1 MPLLTNP
8 RRERF
13 AQHVAEAGNGSA
25 AYRMTYG
32 VHGASAEVGASRLL
46 RNDKVK
52 RRVRELQGEAA
63 RAAVMTL
70 EEQRLL
76 LAAVARGEHKGAK
89 ISDRLRAIEIDAKL
103 AGHANG
109 KEDKP
114 RASIVPEIIIRE
126 EGDPGWERHPTPKA
140 PYHLVDGEEPQPVV
154 FNVPAH
160 WGNRRSG
167 EALSPDT
174 MPPIIIN
181 RPPTSGRRA
190 SREHK

>member
-1 MPLLTNP
+1 MPLLSNP

-13 AQHVAEAGNGSA
+13 AQHVATAGNGAA

-32 VHGASAEVGASRLL
+32 AHGASAEVGASRLL
-46 RNDKVK
+46 RNVKVQ

-63 RAAVMTL
+63 KAAVMTL

-103 AGHANG
+103 AGHASG

-114 RASIVPEIIIRE
+114 RPSIVPRIIIRY
-126 EGDPGWERHPTPKA
+126 GDDPLPEPVA
-140 PYHLVDGEEPQPVV
+140 GEEPPPMICNLPEIFRYGRGERRQNHSPGAGTA
-154 FNVPAH
+154 PALATAD
-160 WGNRRSG
+160 GVRN
-167 EALSPDT
+167 
-174 MPPIIIN
+174 
-181 RPPTSGRRA
+181 
-190 SREHK
+190 